1 MIRANNIALSLLSIA
16 MLASCGGGGSEE
28 STTVTP
34 PETTPPPVETPAWE
48 APNGIGSSMI
58 VDANGDGHND
68 IVINPGAGV
77 DQTYDYNAMM
87 LYLNDGQGQFAI
99 KEGAFPTL
107 KFESRDEYMLY
118 MDTIKANGDDLADI
132 IAVET
137 NQAELTVSLHLYLAT
152 PEGVYTDAS
161 VNINGTDFT
170 NTAIEVRVA
179 DFDGD
184 GFEDF
189 ILTGFSFSC
198 DPTDIYLEDRYENCS
213 GGTIYLNDGSGN
225 FSPAEMALTESI
237 TGEVYNV
244 DSLRY
249 ALVAQVDLDEGYR
262 PGFDGSAT
270 ANWADGMIA
279 TLRVGD
285 LNNDGKT
292 DLLSSNFSSNT
303 MLPSFINKSTPGNL
317 AFEVRYSKNRQGNG
331 TFLDVN
337 RDGFLDWVTTEG
349 IYNGAHGVKD
359 EVNETVPLYTL
370 INDGTGVFS
379 EDNSFLV
386 GEHFGVQHARHWLV
400 ADFNNDGFND
410 LLIPD
415 HGHDYR
421 PYPGFRNTLLM
432 NTPSGLIDATESN
445 LTIEKSYSH
454 SGAIGDVNGD
464 GFIDIFF
471 NNSNSYT
478 EGHVEAVPGKRLW
491 INNGDGTFT
500 ASDQKL

>member
-68 IVINPGAGV
+68 IVFNASAGV

-107 KFESRDEYMLY
+107 KFESQDEYMLY

-137 NQAELTVSLHLYLAT
+137 NQAEKTVSLHLYLAT
-152 PEGVYTDAS
+152 SEGIYTDAS
-161 VNINGTDFT
+161 VNIDGTDFT
-170 NTAIEVRVA
+170 NSAIEVRVA

-184 GFEDF
+184 GYEDF
-189 ILTGFSFSC
+189 VLTGFNFGC
-198 DPTDIYLEDRYENCS
+198 DPTDIDLTDRYKNCI
-213 GGTIYLNDGSGN
+213 GGTIYLNDGTGS
-225 FSPAEMALTESI
+225 FSSASMTLIESLTSAEYT
-237 TGEVYNV
+237 V

-249 ALVAQVDLDEGYR
+249 TNFSEADLAEGFR
-262 PGFDGSAT
+262 PGVDST
-270 ANWADGMIA
+270 WADAMISQ
-279 TLRVGD
+279 LRVGD
-285 LNNDGKT
+285 VDNDDKQDIVAHT
-292 DLLSSNFSSNT
+292 FSST
-303 MLPSFINKSTPGNL
+303 SMLASFINKSTPGNL
-317 AFEVRYSKNRQGNG
+317 VFEVRHSANVRQTDGAL
-331 TFLDVN
+331 LDVN
-337 RDGFLDWVTTEG
+337 RDGFLDWVVSEG
-349 IYNGAHGVKD
+349 IFNGAHGVKD

-400 ADFNNDGFND
+400 ADFDNDGFDD
-410 LLIPD
+410 LIIPD
-415 HGHDYR
+415 HGNDYR
-421 PYPGFRNTLLM
+421 PFPGFRNTLLM

-464 GFIDIFF
+464 GFIDLFF